1 MRPRSKVS
9 VREFQPCSSVSVP
22 VWPPKASSCRMSERV
37 KERSRPLRSGSES
50 VGASPAISGSP
61 IAYEIHIAELADGRR
76 VVLRRWHRPREPER
90 AAFLEARGAFL
101 DANGVAAPRLLATTA
116 HAGLYEFAPGALL
129 GDTTGRSCR

>member
-1 MRPRSKVS
+1 MARRRDRAPDRSALS
-9 VREFQPCSSVSVP
+9 PF
-22 VWPPKASSCRMSERV
+22 A
-37 KERSRPLRSGSES
+37 PLGVGSGPLALGRAGSEERDDAEIAWTI
-50 VGASPAISGSP
+50 GGSP

-129 GDTTGRSCR
+129 GDTTGRSCRRIS